1 MSGASKAL
9 YLTRDNG
16 LLEHWKRALKD
27 SKAVACH
34 ELETLSAILPTGTSL
49 LWVDLALPGLP
60 AWDHP
65 VWAPL
70 LRHPALKVIA
80 TSSNPKDTQAMAAL
94 DAGCAGYC
102 HAYADAATLRQVEQ
116 VVRAGHVWIGA
127 ALMQKLIQGA
137 NHAVAARPPAPD
149 AGSERWSETL
159 TAREKQVA
167 LLAAQGASN
176 QRIAE
181 DCDITERTVKAH
193 LSAVFDK
200 LGVTDRLQ
208 LALKVHG
215 IR

>member
-1 MSGASKAL
+1 MCI
-9 YLTRDNG
+9 RD
-16 LLEHWKRALKD
+16 
-27 SKAVACH
+27 S
-34 ELETLSAILPTGTSL
+34 
-49 LWVDLALPGLP
+49 
-60 AWDHP
+60 
-65 VWAPL
+65 
-70 LRHPALKVIA
+70 
-80 TSSNPKDTQAMAAL
+80 
-94 DAGCAGYC
+94 
-102 HAYADAATLRQVEQ
+102 
-116 VVRAGHVWIGA
+116 
-127 ALMQKLIQGA
+127 
-137 NHAVAARPPAPD
+137 RPPAPD